1 MSECRVPGKVSCEN
15 VPRRC
20 KLLAD
25 EPKPEQPSPH
35 RVFRILNL
43 LRFRTRG
50 FHHLRHLAE
59 GEAKL
64 YVALKLSCVEPVL
77 LAVRRRVKLEKP
89 ELNRAFGEHCVVI
102 EHVVSAVVVVVGSA
116 KVRAVSAV
124 PDVRKLLHGLWFL
137 LVELH
142 EEAGVDRP
150 AVAVHA
156 VLVELQRACKKAFVA
171 SHDVREV
178 AQRLR
183 CVVA

>member
-77 LAVRRRVKLEKP
+77 LAVRRPWATVVFYCFVIAFFIAADLGLR
-89 ELNRAFGEHCVVI
+89 RASQTDAH
-102 EHVVSAVVVVVGSA
+102 
-116 KVRAVSAV
+116 
-124 PDVRKLLHGLWFL
+124 L
-137 LVELH
+137 
-142 EEAGVDRP
+142 
-150 AVAVHA
+150 
-156 VLVELQRACKKAFVA
+156 
-171 SHDVREV
+171 
-178 AQRLR
+178 
-183 CVVA
+183 